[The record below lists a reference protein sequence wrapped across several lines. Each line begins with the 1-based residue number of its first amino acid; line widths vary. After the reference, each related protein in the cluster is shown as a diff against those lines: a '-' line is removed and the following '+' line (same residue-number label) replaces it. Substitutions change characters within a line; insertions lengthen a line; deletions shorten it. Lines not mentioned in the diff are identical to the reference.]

1 MIPREPSW
9 RARFF
14 FASFYICYTTFVTL
28 DDYKKANLPET
39 PGVYFF
45 RDATNNVLYI
55 GKATSLKDRVRSYF
69 AKDLHKTRGLKIV
82 NMVVNASKISFQAT
96 PSVLEAIILETNLI
110 KKYKPVFNTKE
121 KDDKS
126 YNCVVVTKE
135 DFPRVLV
142 LRTRNVLEEMKKDI
156 AYTFGPFASS
166 QALKDTIKIIR
177 KIFPFRD
184 TCTPHVGK
192 PCFNAQIGLCPGVC
206 SGVCSKEE
214 YKKIIKNLI
223 SFFKGNREEIL
234 KRLTKDMNAEAK
246 ALHFEKAQDLKKTIF
261 ALTHIRDSV
270 LIKHTQ
276 ETMESE
282 IKSIRIEGYDVAHI
296 SGTNRVGVMV
306 VLENSEPQKAEYRK
320 FKLPEKINDDYGAL
334 REMLTRRFMHTE
346 WRFPDLMVID
356 GGQGQMNVAQEIL
369 RAYKLNIPLVSV
381 VKNKAHKPDHFLG
394 NADFLKI
401 FQKEILL
408 TNSESHRFA
417 MSYHTQLRNKNLFK
431 IKDIHRKGRTK

>member
-1 MIPREPSW
+1 M
-9 RARFF
+9 
-14 FASFYICYTTFVTL
+14 TL
-28 DDYKKANLPET
+28 SDYKKIPLPEA
-39 PGVYFF
+39 PGVYVF
-45 RDATNNVLYI
+45 RDAANSILYI

-69 AKDLHKTRGLKIV
+69 ASDLHKTRGLKILS
-82 NMVVNASKISFQAT
+82 MVVNAHTVTWQET
-96 PSVLEAIILETNLI
+96 PSVLEAILLETNLI

-126 YNCVVVTKE
+126 YNCVVITKE

-142 LRTRNVLEEMKKDI
+142 LRTRNVHEEMKKDI

-184 TCTPHVGK
+184 TCVPGVGK

-206 SGVCSKEE
+206 TGACSKED
-214 YKKIIKNLI
+214 YKKIIKNLT

-234 KRLTKDMNAEAK
+234 KRLTKDMNEEAK
-246 ALHFEKAQDLKKTIF
+246 QLHFEKASEIKKTIF

-276 ETMESE
+276 DTLLRG

-306 VLENSEPQKAEYRK
+306 VLENGEPQKAGYRK
-320 FKLPEKINDDYGAL
+320 FKLPERINDDYAAL
-334 REMLTRRFMHTE
+334 REVLMRRFTHTE
-346 WRFPDLMVID
+346 WHFPDLIVID
-356 GGQGQMNVAQEIL
+356 GGPGQMNIAKEVL
-369 RAYKLNIPLVSV
+369 NDYKLTIPLVSV
-381 VKNKAHKPDHFLG
+381 VKNAAHKPDHFLG
-394 NADFLKI
+394 EHTFMEMYK
-401 FQKEILL
+401 QEILL

-417 MSYHTQLRNKNLFK
+417 MSYHTQLRNKNFLSL
-431 IKDIHRKGRTK
+431 KDRSSKKNETK